1 MSATPHLPVSA
12 DTPLQAQP
20 DRARTPEVQAAIDA
34 ILPAF
39 AAVVRCGMETDAAED
54 TTRLVMHGAAVTPAQ
69 HKRAVAAPTKSTA
82 TAR

>member
-1 MSATPHLPVSA
+1 MSATPHLRVSA

-20 DRARTPEVQAAIDA
+20 AQARTPEVQAAIDA

-39 AAVVRCGMETDAAED
+39 AAVVRCGMEHDAAED
-54 TTRLVMHGAAVTPAQ
+54 TTRLVMHGATVTRTR
-69 HKRAVAAPTKSTA
+69 HKKAAAAPTKSTA